1 MVTNYNGR
9 PDVDIELAES
19 LTMAFMIMLETLAPQ
34 ERAAFLLREV
44 FEYDYL
50 EIAGILDKSEAS
62 CRQTIH
68 RAKERLAKRHRRFEP
83 SREETDLI
91 ATRFLQAARTG
102 DVQTLMSLFDEN
114 AVMMSDG
121 GGKVRAALNP
131 VHGPDSIARFVV
143 GVARKGVPAD
153 ASIVL
158 TEVNGQTAI
167 VVFQNDQAISATI
180 LDIRDGM
187 ICNLFIIVN
196 PVKLR
201 WLTPGL

>member
-1 MVTNYNGR
+1 MNRTDEFNVYRAQLFSIAYRMLGSRADAEDAVQETFLRWQKEGGEQVRSSRSYLAAIVTRLCIDILRSARTQREEYPGPWLPEPMVTNYNGR

-62 CRQTIH
+62 CRQMIH

-83 SREETDLI
+83 SREETNRI

-102 DVQTLMSLFDEN
+102 DVQSLMSLFD
-114 AVMMSDG
+114 S
-121 GGKVRAALNP
+121 
-131 VHGPDSIARFVV
+131 
-143 GVARKGVPAD
+143 
-153 ASIVL
+153 
-158 TEVNGQTAI
+158 
-167 VVFQNDQAISATI
+167 
-180 LDIRDGM
+180 
-187 ICNLFIIVN
+187 
-196 PVKLR
+196 
-201 WLTPGL
+201 